1 MLALLTGLMLGSAR
15 MLWEKG
21 AAAGDMVAGGWVFFL
36 AGLFI
41 VGAVE
46 YLKRRYQGSVA

>member
-15 MLWEKG
+15 MLWERG
-21 AAAGDMVAGGWVFFL
+21 SEAGDMVSGGWAFIL
-36 AGLFI
+36 AGLVV

-46 YLKRRYQGSVA
+46 YLQRRYEDGEA